1 MHVSWSYS
9 VCVSILPMLVNI
21 DNIDSWMKFHA
32 SIIPVALTSSWPSSS
47 SASTTS
53 GSKPTTTW
61 GSTTARKS
69 ATTWKPYSIQNKIV
83 QLKISCTIYA
93 TTKKEMYY
101 CMYDSI
107 VNSITRNVH
116 RGFSAIFC
124 EIANSVKLN
133 IILNMVEC
141 TFYKDFCAFSCKFQ
155 LLLMCNAA
163 TTNSSNILY
172 TSHTSSSS
180 STTRSLLFHSALVC
194 WGKVKDHHTPHVL
207 IYQEM
212 N

>member
-1 MHVSWSYS
+1 
-9 VCVSILPMLVNI
+9 
-21 DNIDSWMKFHA
+21 
-32 SIIPVALTSSWPSSS
+32 
-47 SASTTS
+47 
-53 GSKPTTTW
+53 
-61 GSTTARKS
+61 
-69 ATTWKPYSIQNKIV
+69 
-83 QLKISCTIYA
+83 
-93 TTKKEMYY
+93 
-101 CMYDSI
+101 MYDSI

-133 IILNMVEC
+133 IIFNMVEC

-180 STTRSLLFHSALVC
+180 STTRSLLFHSALVY
-194 WGKVKDHHTPHVL
+194 WGEVKRSPHSPCTNLSRGELVSAWTRL
-207 IYQEM
+207 GM
-212 N
+212 GFTFNCDCG